1 MKLMKDESGQ
11 ILALTVLSMTLLI
24 ACIALAVDVGV
35 LFRAKRQ
42 AQIAADSAAIAGAL
56 ENFYHGSA
64 NVTTKGQAAG
74 AANGIPSADI
84 TMTVGPTDGYHTGTA
99 YVEARVYQ
107 PTQTV
112 FMDMFV
118 GGNVNV
124 SARAV
129 AGIAFGQACMYALD
143 PTSAGAFT
151 VKGST
156 TVSAPNCGIQVDSS
170 SSGAFC
176 DQGAAKVDSPYIN
189 VVGGQSTGG
198 KCGKNSGSPVYSG
211 GDPANDPLDL
221 AGPLPSG
228 SPGPPAVPPAC
239 TSGGS
244 GNTVSI
250 GGRNPTVTSS
260 TTIPSVGGV
269 TCFSDA
275 NVTLSNVSLPAGIYV
290 FENGVQISGNVSVTG
305 GTMDIYQGSF
315 ANNNGNL
322 NISAP
327 TTGTYDGIAIMQPAS
342 NTTAQCQ
349 DNSIQHAINTSTCLQ
364 VQFGSSSAT
373 PPTGNLDGII
383 YAPTATVYLQDQGG
397 GVQAAAV
404 ISYDIYVNS
413 QLTITDNYSHAHPGT
428 SPLSHVELVE

>member
-99 YVEARVYQ
+99 YVEANVYQ

-118 GGNVNV
+118 GGKVNV

-170 SSGAFC
+170 DSGAFC

-189 VVGGQSTGG
+189 VVGGQSTSG

-221 AGPLPSG
+221 TGPI
-228 SPGPPAVPPAC
+228 PATAC
-239 TSGGS
+239 TTGGS
-244 GNTVSI
+244 GNTVSV
-250 GGRNPTVTSS
+250 PTVTSA
-260 TTIPSVGGV
+260 TTIPSTAGV
-269 TCFSDA
+269 TCFSA
-275 NVTLSNVSLPAGIYV
+275 TNVTLSNVTLPAGIYV
-290 FENGVQISGNVSVTG
+290 FENGVQISGNVTVTG

-342 NTTAQCQ
+342 DTTAACQ
-349 DNSIQHAINTSTCLQ
+349 DSSIKNKINTSTCLQ

-373 PPTGNLDGII
+373 PPAGNLDGII

-397 GVQAAAV
+397 GVQAAAI

>member
-42 AQIAADSAAIAGAL
+42 AQIAADAAAVAGAM

-64 NVTTKGQAAG
+64 NAVAVGQAAG
-74 AANGIPSADI
+74 AANGIPSGDVAI
-84 TMTVGPTDGYHTGTA
+84 IVGPTDGYHTGTG

-129 AGIAFGQACMYALD
+129 AGIVFGQACMIALD
-143 PTSAGAFT
+143 PNNAGSLT
-151 VKGST
+151 VKGNT
-156 TVSAPNCGIQVDSS
+156 TVKATNCGIQVNSS
-170 SSGAFC
+170 SPSAFC
-176 DQGAAKVDSPYIN
+176 DNGNAKIDSPYVNI
-189 VVGGQSTGG
+189 VGGQSTKGN
-198 KCGKNSGSPVYSG
+198 CGKNPGSPVYSG
-211 GDPANDPLDL
+211 GDPENDPIDL
-221 AGPLPSG
+221 TGPLPNG

-239 TSGGS
+239 TTGGS

-250 GGRNPTVTSS
+250 GGNNPTVTSA

-275 NVTLSNVSLPAGIYV
+275 NVTLSNVTLPAGTYV
-290 FENGVQISGNVSVTG
+290 FENGVNISGNVTVNG
-305 GTMDIYQGSF
+305 GTLDIYQGSF
-315 ANNNGNL
+315 NNSNGNL
-322 NISAP
+322 DISAP
-327 TTGTYDGIAIMQPAS
+327 TTGTYNGIAIMQPAS
-342 NTTAQCQ
+342 NTTATCQ
-349 DNSIQHAINTSTCLQ
+349 DNSIKHAINTSTCLQ

-373 PPTGNLDGII
+373 PPAGNLDGII

-397 GVQAAAV
+397 GVQAAAI

-413 QLTITDNYSHAHPGT
+413 QLSITDNYSHAHPGT
-428 SPLSHVELVE
+428 SPLSHLQLVE